1 VALESAGDEMFF
13 RRPEISFRMAIAA
26 LSVLVFSGI
35 FAGMIPA
42 RRAVKI
48 KPIDAIREEK

>member
-1 VALESAGDEMFF
+1 MALEAGGDEVFF
-13 RRPEISFRMAIAA
+13 RRPEISFRMAISA
-26 LSVLVFSGI
+26 LTVLIFSGV

-42 RRAVKI
+42 RRAVRI